1 MDKVS
6 GMITRRLT
14 AVGSKSE
21 GNKAIL
27 CGDDGCEYTLYR
39 KDMMSIDDP
48 FFAPYDNR
56 HVTVKGRVEQSR
68 EHTGICVDSLLLD
81 DGTELVPQAGEQL
94 PMADKSLSS
103 DMPEKTVAT
112 KRLPRKLK
120 KQIKKQTKKIKR
132 DE

>member
-1 MDKVS
+1 
-6 GMITRRLT
+6 MITRRLT

-48 FFAPYDNR
+48 FFVPYDNR

-68 EHTGICVDSLLLD
+68 EYTSICVDSLLLD
-81 DGTELVPQAGEQL
+81 DGTELVPQTGEQL
-94 PMADKSLSS
+94 PVADNSLNS
-103 DMPEKTVAT
+103 DMSEKTVVP

-120 KQIKKQTKKIKR
+120 KQVKKQLKR
-132 DE
+132 